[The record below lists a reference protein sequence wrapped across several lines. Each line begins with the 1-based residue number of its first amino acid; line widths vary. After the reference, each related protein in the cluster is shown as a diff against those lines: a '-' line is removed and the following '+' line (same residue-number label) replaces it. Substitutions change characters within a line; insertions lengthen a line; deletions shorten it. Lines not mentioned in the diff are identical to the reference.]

1 MRMMKH
7 KIIIIP
13 HQDSNSGPNHLSL
26 LEFKM
31 GHRPLSHHDPICL
44 NFFDFSSF
52 FTKTMKKLILTSI
65 WQHPNAGRNIQK
77 LVLCYDRQRYFKIT
91 FFGPLHVLVLWC
103 VMLFYAWVVNDNKTK
118 MHDDTKVCMV

>member
-1 MRMMKH
+1 MLCLLKVKSYMYVSNCVYSVLLSNKSTFIMRMMKH

-77 LVLCYDRQRYFKIT
+77 LVLC
-91 FFGPLHVLVLWC
+91 
-103 VMLFYAWVVNDNKTK
+103 
-118 MHDDTKVCMV
+118 